1 MGVFLKDSVKIGEPV
16 FYSLSIEY
24 PIDADVV
31 FPDSLFNFSPFELNR
46 KEYFFTRSDY
56 SSSFDSAI
64 YNLSTFEIDSVQFLR
79 LPVFLILSN
88 DSLPLRPENDSIVL
102 IHVVTQMPDS
112 LAFLEN
118 TIYKETLL
126 QFNYPYMIAGIII
139 LLVLS
144 VLIFLIFGKQI
155 KRNIILYR
163 LKRIH
168 IRFVENFN
176 PLLKD
181 NQTSPE
187 SVLVI
192 WKTYMEK
199 LEGFPYTKSTTKE
212 IALIEANIK
221 ALKPLKSIDRAIY
234 GKFEDSTL
242 PSSYQDLLSFTDQKY
257 QAKVESIKYGTGDR

>member
-16 FYSLSIEY
+16 LYSLSIEY

-31 FPDSLFNFSPFELNR
+31 FPDSLFNFSPFELNQ
-46 KEYFFTRSDY
+46 KDYFFTRSDY
-56 SSSFDSAI
+56 SFSFDSAI

-79 LPVFLILSN
+79 LPVFLILDN
-88 DSLPLRPENDSIVL
+88 DSLTLRPDIDSIVL
-102 IHVVTQMPDS
+102 NHVVTQMPDS

-118 TIYKETLL
+118 TVYRETVL
-126 QFNYPYMIAGIII
+126 QFNYPYLIAGIIV
-139 LLVLS
+139 LVVLS
-144 VLIFLIFGKQI
+144 ILIYLIFGKQI

-163 LKRIH
+163 LKRAH

-176 PLLKD
+176 PFLKD
-181 NQTSPE
+181 NQTNPE

-221 ALKPLKSIDRAIY
+221 AMKPLKLIDRAIY

-257 QAKVESIKYGTGDR
+257 QAKVEFIKYGAGDR